1 MRMVLLTQGVD
12 TALLTEAVDRN
23 AIEKFLQ
30 TLPEKALHLGIRVV
44 LAVVVLL
51 VGLQVIRL
59 VRRLVEKSLLRTN
72 ADKGV
77 SQFLDSLIKI
87 GLTGLLILMIAT
99 SFGLDAA
106 SVVAMLGSIGVAFA
120 LALQGSLAN
129 CAGGVLILLLKP
141 FVVGDYIIEGTKSQ
155 EGTVIEIQ
163 MFYTKLQTADG
174 MVITLPN
181 GALANNNI
189 VNYSTMTV
197 RRMDVSIGISY
208 DADINEAKK
217 VLLEVLEKEPALLRE
232 NEYKVFVKELADS
245 AVILGMRCWFSNGD
259 YWDGR
264 ARVLEEAKGALDAN
278 GIGIPYP
285 QLDVHMKEE
294 KKRIV

>member
-1 MRMVLLTQGVD
+1 MQTVLLTQEID
-12 TALLTEAVDRN
+12 TVIADAVNRN

-30 TLPEKALHLGIRVV
+30 TLPEKALNLGIRVA

-51 VGLQVIRL
+51 VGFQIIKL
-59 VRRLVEKSLLRTN
+59 VRKLVEKSLTRTN

-141 FVVGDYIIEGTKSQ
+141 FIVGDYIIEGTKGQ
-155 EGTVIEIQ
+155 EGTVTEIQ
-163 MFYTKLQTADG
+163 LFYTKLQTADN

-189 VNYSTMTV
+189 VNYSTVNT
-197 RRMDVSIGISY
+197 RRMDVSVGISY
-208 DADINEAKK
+208 DASIKKAKD
-217 VLLEVLEKEPALLRE
+217 VLLELLENDEYVLHEK
-232 NEYKVFVKELADS
+232 EYKVYVQELGDS
-245 AVILGMRCWFSNGD
+245 AVILGIRCWFKNDD

-264 ARVLEEAKGALDAN
+264 ARVLEMTKLVLDEN

-285 QLDVHMKEE
+285 QMDVHMKKES
-294 KKRIV
+294 

>member
-1 MRMVLLTQGVD
+1 MQTVLLTQEID
-12 TALLTEAVDRN
+12 TVITEAVNRN
-23 AIEKFLQ
+23 AIENFLQ
-30 TLPEKALHLGIRVV
+30 ALPEKALNLGIRVA

-51 VGLQVIRL
+51 VGLQIIKLIRK
-59 VRRLVEKSLLRTN
+59 LVEKSLTRTN

-141 FVVGDYIIEGTKSQ
+141 FIVGDYIIEGTNGQ
-155 EGTVIEIQ
+155 EGTVTEIQ
-163 MFYTKLQTADG
+163 LFYTKLQTADN

-189 VNYSTMTV
+189 VNYSTVNT
-197 RRMDVSIGISY
+197 RRMDVSVGISY
-208 DADINEAKK
+208 EANIKK
-217 VLLEVLEKEPALLRE
+217 AKDVLLELLENDEYVLHEK
-232 NEYKVFVKELADS
+232 EYKVFVQELADS
-245 AVILGMRCWFSNGD
+245 AVVLGIRCWFKNED

-264 ARVLEEAKGALDAN
+264 ARVLEMTKLVLDEN

-285 QLDVHMKEE
+285 QMDVHMKNE
-294 KKRIV
+294 

>member
-1 MRMVLLTQGVD
+1 MQTVLLTQEID
-12 TALLTEAVDRN
+12 TVIADAVNRN

-30 TLPEKALHLGIRVV
+30 TLPEKALNLGIRVA

-51 VGLQVIRL
+51 VGLQIIKL
-59 VRRLVEKSLLRTN
+59 VRKLVEKSLTRTN

-141 FVVGDYIIEGTKSQ
+141 FIVGDYIIEGTKGQ
-155 EGTVIEIQ
+155 EGTVTEIQ
-163 MFYTKLQTADG
+163 LFYTKLQTADN

-189 VNYSTMTV
+189 VNYSTVNT
-197 RRMDVSIGISY
+197 RRMDVSVGISY
-208 DADINEAKK
+208 DASIKKAKD
-217 VLLEVLEKEPALLRE
+217 VLLELLENDEYVLHEK
-232 NEYKVFVKELADS
+232 EYKVYVQELGDS
-245 AVILGMRCWFSNGD
+245 AVILGIRCWFKNDD

-264 ARVLEEAKGALDAN
+264 ARVLEMTKLVLDEN

-285 QLDVHMKEE
+285 QMDVHMK
-294 KKRIV
+294 KD

>member
-1 MRMVLLTQGVD
+1 MSEALLTQGID
-12 TALLTEAVDRN
+12 TAISVVDPG
-23 AIEKFLQ
+23 AIDKFLQ
-30 TLPEKALHLGIRVV
+30 TLPEKALNLGIRVA

-51 VGLQVIRL
+51 VGLQIIKL
-59 VRRLVEKSLLRTN
+59 IRRLVEKSLKRTN

-141 FVVGDYIIEGTKSQ
+141 FVVGDYIIEGTKGQ
-155 EGTVIEIQ
+155 EGTVTEIQ
-163 MFYTKLQTADG
+163 LFYTKLQTVDN
-174 MVITLPN
+174 MIITLPN

-189 VNYSTMTV
+189 VNYSTVST
-197 RRMDVSIGISY
+197 RRMDVSVGISY
-208 DADINEAKK
+208 ETNIKKAKA
-217 VLLEVLEKEPALLRE
+217 VLLEVLENDEKVLHDR
-232 NEYKVFVKELADS
+232 EYKVYVQELADS
-245 AVILGMRCWFSNGD
+245 AVVLGIRCWFQNED

-264 ARVLEEAKGALDAN
+264 ARILEMSTLVLDENRID
-278 GIGIPYP
+278 IPYP
-285 QLDVHMKEE
+285 QMDVHL
-294 KKRIV
+294 KK

>member
-1 MRMVLLTQGVD
+1 MQTVLLTQEID
-12 TALLTEAVDRN
+12 TVIADAVNRN

-30 TLPEKALHLGIRVV
+30 TLPEKALNLGIRVA

-51 VGLQVIRL
+51 VGLQIIKL
-59 VRRLVEKSLLRTN
+59 VRKLVGKSLTRTN

-141 FVVGDYIIEGTKSQ
+141 FIVGDYIIEGTKGQ
-155 EGTVIEIQ
+155 EGTVTEIQ
-163 MFYTKLQTADG
+163 LFYTKLQTADN

-189 VNYSTMTV
+189 VNYSTVNT
-197 RRMDVSIGISY
+197 RRMDVSVGISY
-208 DADINEAKK
+208 DASIKKAKD
-217 VLLEVLEKEPALLRE
+217 VLLELLENDEYVLHEK
-232 NEYKVFVKELADS
+232 EYKVYVQELGDS
-245 AVILGMRCWFSNGD
+245 AVILGIRCWFKNDD

-264 ARVLEEAKGALDAN
+264 ARVLEMTKLVLDEN

-285 QLDVHMKEE
+285 QMDVHMK
-294 KKRIV
+294 KD

>member
-1 MRMVLLTQGVD
+1 MSEALLTQGID
-12 TALLTEAVDRN
+12 TAISVVDPG

-30 TLPEKALHLGIRVV
+30 TLPEKALNLGIRVA

-51 VGLQVIRL
+51 VGLQIIKL
-59 VRRLVEKSLLRTN
+59 IRRLVEKSLKRTN

-141 FVVGDYIIEGTKSQ
+141 FVVGDYIIEGTKGQ
-155 EGTVIEIQ
+155 EGTVTEIQ
-163 MFYTKLQTADG
+163 LFYTKLQTVDN
-174 MVITLPN
+174 MIITLPN

-189 VNYSTMTV
+189 VNYSTVST
-197 RRMDVSIGISY
+197 RRMDVSVGISY
-208 DADINEAKK
+208 EANIKK
-217 VLLEVLEKEPALLRE
+217 AKAVLLEVLENDEKVLHDR
-232 NEYKVFVKELADS
+232 EYKVYVQELADS
-245 AVILGMRCWFSNGD
+245 AVVLGIRCWFQNED

-264 ARVLEEAKGALDAN
+264 ARILEMSKLVLDENRID
-278 GIGIPYP
+278 IPYP
-285 QLDVHMKEE
+285 QMDVHL
-294 KKRIV
+294 KK

>member
-1 MRMVLLTQGVD
+1 MQTVLLTQSID
-12 TALLTEAVDRN
+12 SALLTEAVDRG

-30 TLPEKALHLGIRVV
+30 TLPEKALNLGIRIV
-44 LAVVVLL
+44 LAAAVLMI
-51 VGLQVIRL
+51 GLQVIRF
-59 VRRLVEKSLLRTN
+59 VRRVVEKSLMRTN

-77 SQFLDSLIKI
+77 AQFLDSLIRI
-87 GLTGLLILMIAT
+87 GLTGLLLLMIAT

-141 FVVGDYIIEGTKSQ
+141 FVVGDYIIEGTKGQ

-163 MFYTKLQTADG
+163 MFYTKLQTSDDA
-174 MVITLPN
+174 VITLPN
-181 GALANNNI
+181 GALANSNI
-189 VNYSTMTV
+189 VNYSTVST
-197 RRMDVSIGISY
+197 RRMDVLVGISY
-208 DADINEAKK
+208 DADIRKAKE
-217 VLLEVLEKEPALLRE
+217 VLLSVLDEEEQVLHEK
-232 NEYKVFVKELADS
+232 EYKVFVKELADS
-245 AVILGMRCWFSNGD
+245 AVILDIRCWFQNGD

-264 ARVLEEAKGALDAN
+264 ARVLERAKEALDAN

-285 QLDVHMKEE
+285 QMDVHMKE
-294 KKRIV
+294 